1 MYVIYG
7 GTGNTGKPLAL
18 SLLEQGKKVRILTR
32 DANKATE
39 LSEKGAEILTGDTSD
54 VNFLTTAF
62 TGATA
67 VYVMIPQN
75 WATNDLYSHQQ
86 NYVNILAEAIEKS
99 GVKYA
104 VTLSSVGANL
114 ESGSGVV
121 LGLHY
126 MEQKFNS
133 IAGLNVLHLRPTYFL
148 ENLLSNVG
156 IIKNMGIAG
165 SPVIGDL
172 KMCMIATKDI
182 GNYAAKRLAALDFS
196 GSNVQYLLGERDLTM
211 NEVTKILGNAI
222 GKPDLQYVQFSF
234 DDFKKG
240 FVGMGAPENLADL
253 MSEFINTL
261 NNGNILAGVVRD
273 SESTTPTSIEEFS
286 KVFAYIFNN

>member
-18 SLLEQGKKVRILTR
+18 SLLGQGKKVRILTR

-54 VNFLTTAF
+54 VNFLTNAF

-75 WATNDLYSHQQ
+75 WSTNDLYAHQQ

-133 IAGLNVLHLRPTYFL
+133 IMGLNVLHLRPTYFL
-148 ENLLSNVG
+148 ENLLSNLG
-156 IIKNMGIAG
+156 IIKSMGIAG

-172 KMCMIATKDI
+172 KMYMIATKDI
-182 GNYAAKRLAALDFS
+182 GNYAAKRLAALDFT
-196 GSNVQYLLGERDLTM
+196 GSSFQYLLGERDLTM

-234 DDFKKG
+234 EDFKKG
-240 FVGMGAPENLADL
+240 FVSMGAPENLADL
-253 MSEFINTL
+253 MSEFINKL
-261 NNGNILAGVVRD
+261 NTGNILEGVVRD
-273 SESTTPTSIEEFS
+273 SESTTPTSIEDFS
-286 KVFAYIFNN
+286 KVFATIFNS